1 MLVTKS
7 GFEKLL
13 KDEFP
18 DIVLWQ
24 CLNHRLE
31 LAVGNALNATSGTND
46 LQSFHESLYFYIV
59 SHRRTCENLVAVSMI
74 CIPASKRIGKVFAIR
89 WVGSSFRAVS
99 AVKHS
104 FPALAQHFQ
113 NASENET
120 RQSAEKADFQISANG
135 GLLQRLKPCQKR
147 HKTEMP
153 HCQKPKTYCPYNSY
167 RKPYCFSGRAFH
179 FGSTCRRSN
188 VVPGCTIAR
197 R

>member
-1 MLVTKS
+1 MSCCKKS
-7 GFEKLL
+7 SLDFAVMSQRNVGDKIRVWKLL

-135 GLLQRLKPCQKR
+135 GLLQRLQTLSETPQNR
-147 HKTEMP
+147 NATL
-153 HCQKPKTYCPYNSY
+153 PKTQNLLS
-167 RKPYCFSGRAFH
+167 
-179 FGSTCRRSN
+179 
-188 VVPGCTIAR
+188 IQQL
-197 R
+197 